1 LCLFLIHVYMKNPG
15 RHKVHSISEQ
25 HRILSLPS
33 PSHPQVTVFNFDDIR
48 YSTDERHSQLV
59 LDLYCVS
66 LKRDVQG
73 KMLYG
78 QGYYDFDE
86 GVMVFTAPNQ
96 VVSNV
101 RQEHRPSGWCV
112 AFHPDFIRQY
122 PLGKKIKGY
131 GFFDYS
137 VNEALHLSEK
147 EEEMVIAIIQMMQR
161 EIAQPIDAFSQDVV
175 VAHLELLLSYANR
188 FYNRQ
193 FITRKDISST
203 LLTKFEALLSD
214 YFNQA
219 HTETS
224 GPPAVSYFADQLN
237 ITPNYLSDMLRNLTG
252 KGTLQHIQDA
262 LIEKAKELL
271 STTELS
277 VSQIAYHFG
286 FEYPQSFNK
295 LFKKKLNLTPL
306 EYRQS
311 FNN

>member
-1 LCLFLIHVYMKNPG
+1 MKNSS
-15 RHKVHSISEQ
+15 RYHIHSVSEQ
-25 HRILSLPS
+25 HRILALPK
-33 PSHPQVTVFNFDDIR
+33 PLHPQVSVFNFDDMQYNTGEQYRNLI
-48 YSTDERHSQLV
+48 
-59 LDLYCVS
+59 LDLYCIS
-66 LKRDVQG
+66 IKRNVQG
-73 KMLYG
+73 KVQYG

-86 GVMVFTAPNQ
+86 GIMVFTGPNQ
-96 VVSNV
+96 LVSNV
-101 RQEHRPSGWCV
+101 SENHKPSGWCV
-112 AFHPDFIRQY
+112 VFHPDFIRRY
-122 PLGKKIKGY
+122 PLGKKIKEY

-147 EEEMVIAIIQMMQR
+147 EEEMIIAIMQMMQR
-161 EIAQPIDAFSQDVV
+161 EIAQHIDAFSQDVV

-203 LLTKFEALLSD
+203 LLTDFEALISD
-214 YFNQA
+214 YFNHA
-219 HTETS
+219 HAGS
-224 GPPAVSYFADQLN
+224 NGPPSVSYFAEQLN
-237 ITPNYLSDMLRNLTG
+237 ISPNYLSDMLRNLTG

-295 LFKKKLNLTPL
+295 LFKKKVLVTPL